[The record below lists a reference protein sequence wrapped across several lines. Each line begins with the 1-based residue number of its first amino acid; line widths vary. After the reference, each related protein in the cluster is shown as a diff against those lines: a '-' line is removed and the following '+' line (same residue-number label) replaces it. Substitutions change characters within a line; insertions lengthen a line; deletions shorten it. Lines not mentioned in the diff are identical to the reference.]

1 MAFADR
7 KPRRRTAPESARPQQ
22 GAGGRNRAAHGDHFA
37 GARRVIERAEELPIY
52 IRTSGAGPCMEDRLM
67 LTDKPGQHKDNRSR
81 NRPAAADIKALEVET
96 VEIPV
101 TRQGDDVEAYK
112 VTDYSI
118 FKT

>member
-1 MAFADR
+1 MALADR
-7 KPRRRTAPESARPQQ
+7 KPGDAEQLQRVRDYNKALEAETARRM
-22 GAGGRNRAAHGDHFA
+22 GDHFA

-52 IRTSGAGPCMEDRLM
+52 QTPALGSCMEDRLM
-67 LTDKPGQHKDNRSR
+67 LTDSRGQHKDNRSR
-81 NRPAAADIKALEVET
+81 NRLAAADIEALEVET

-118 FKT
+118 F